1 MFPYRE
7 KSENV
12 ETDLSMIGFSVF
24 FRDGITYYLA
34 LEFESVK
41 MG

>member
-12 ETDLSMIGFSVF
+12 ETDFSVIGFYIF
-24 FRDGITYYLA
+24 FRDGITYYLT